1 MEMGKEG
8 YSAMD
13 APAEGAKTVTEPG
26 RGYRFAKRFFDVVL
40 SAATLALLSPILLL
54 IALLIRL
61 DSPGPVIHKRWCEG
75 KNGLYPMLKFRTM
88 VEDADDLEKHLSPE
102 QIEEYRRNIKREN
115 DPRITRVGRLLR
127 KMSLDEL
134 PQFVNVLRGEMS
146 IIGPRPV
153 VTEELALYGDAA
165 EEILSVKPG
174 ITGYWQTSG
183 RSQSTYES
191 GERQEKELYYVRHQ
205 SLRLDMQIFFRTF
218 TVVLSRSGAH

>member
-1 MEMGKEG
+1 
-8 YSAMD
+8 MD
-13 APAEGAKTVTEPG
+13 APAKGTKTAAGPG
-26 RGYRFAKRFFDVVL
+26 RGYRFAKRCFDIVL
-40 SAATLALLSPILLL
+40 SAAALALLSPILLL

-61 DSPGPVIHKRWCEG
+61 DSPGPIIHKRWCEG

-88 VEDADDLEKHLSPE
+88 VEDANDLEKYLSPE
-102 QIEEYRRNIKREN
+102 QIEEYRRNIKLEN

-183 RSQSTYES
+183 RSHSTYES
-191 GERQEKELYYVRHQ
+191 GERQEKELYYVRHRC
-205 SLRLDMQIFFRTF
+205 LKLDMQIFFRTF